1 MFACNAESLYGKAAI
16 TFNLHLLLHLAS
28 CVCNIGTLW
37 AHSIFFFEGGSGPL
51 VNLVSAAKGLPQQ
64 VVERV
69 MMAQELKLLLASH
82 HLPNREGRI
91 CHSFLGSYTTIQN
104 ASKVDGTTMLVC
116 GVAASL
122 TTDEKISLEPHCGA
136 TVNSAAE

>member
-1 MFACNAESLYGKAAI
+1 MGKQLSPSTCI
-16 TFNLHLLLHLAS
+16 CCFIWLA
-28 CVCNIGTLW
+28 VYATLE
-37 AHSIFFFEGGSGPL
+37 HSGPIQSFSL
-51 VNLVSAAKGLPQQ
+51 RVEVARWSTLYLQPKDCPQQ

-91 CHSFLGSYTTIQN
+91 CHSFLGSYTPIQN
-104 ASKVDGTTMLVC
+104 TSEVDGTTMLVC